1 MVQLKATKVFAR
13 LPDQVVIAGVAEGE
27 GRYSVH
33 VKLNEPDGYA
43 TLGCR
48 LNVSK
53 ALALV
58 DHLKVYL
65 EMPDEAAYME
75 GRNDITLREY
85 GNAALLY
92 CDLIKRRKGACE
104 KGSKT

>member
-1 MVQLKATKVFAR
+1 MDQLKAADVFAQ
-13 LPDQVVIAGVAEGE
+13 LPNHVVIAGVHEGE

-33 VKLNEPDGYA
+33 IKLNKPGGYA

-48 LNVSK
+48 LSVSK

-65 EMPDEAAYME
+65 ELPDEAAYME

-92 CDLIKRRKGACE
+92 CDLIKRRKGA
-104 KGSKT
+104 